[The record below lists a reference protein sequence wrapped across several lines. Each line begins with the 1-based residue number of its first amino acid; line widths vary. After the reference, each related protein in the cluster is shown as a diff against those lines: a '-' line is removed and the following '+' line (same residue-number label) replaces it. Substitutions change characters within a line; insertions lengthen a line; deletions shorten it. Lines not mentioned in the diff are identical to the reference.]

1 MRRAVDLHAIAVAKR
16 RRDGAHPPPHPHA
29 VEREPGMARGHARR
43 LERAREIRAG
53 LEVDGGDL
61 LALRQGDDD
70 QDAHH
75 ACPVA
80 TGGAAGGAGG
90 ARARNRAARSTKRST
105 IVSMI
110 WPNTGPITASRARL
124 EKA

>member
-16 RRDGAHPPPHPHA
+16 RPGGTNPPPDPQA
-29 VEREPGMARGHARR
+29 AEREPGMARGHAGR
-43 LERAREIRAG
+43 LQRAGEGRAG
-53 LEVDGGDL
+53 LEFEGGDL
-61 LALRQGDDD
+61 LAFRERDDD
-70 QDAHH
+70 GDAHH
-75 ACPVA
+75 GCPA
-80 TGGAAGGAGG
+80 GTGGATGEAA
-90 ARARNRAARSTKRST
+90 ARVSRSRAARSTKRST